1 MKLSVCTIARNE
13 QEDLPGFI
21 EHLLDWVYEIVI
33 IDDDSEDNTKSIA
46 LSYGNK
52 IKFIENPMGNNK
64 HFAKQR
70 NLSIKHASGDWLIHM
85 DIDERVTP
93 KLKQSILNSLKLEKY
108 NAFKYRRLNHFL
120 HYPMLHGGWHKWNRP
135 QLARRNKH
143 YFRNKVHEVCIIEGA
158 ENKIGQLKGFMWHF
172 IDASYEERLRKNI
185 TYSKLTAEQI
195 LKKVEKV
202 KWYHIIFHPFYRMLK
217 SYIYYKGFLDGT
229 KGLVFSLYTGLST
242 LNWWIFAWE
251 YQNKITRKEL
261 ENKFLKN
268 KI

>member
-1 MKLSVCTIARNE
+1 MKVSVCTISHNE
-13 QEDLPGFI
+13 EEDLPGFI

-33 IDDDSEDNTKSIA
+33 VDDGSTDQTKQIA

-52 IKFIENPMGNNK
+52 IKFIEHPMGNDS
-64 HFAKQR
+64 HFGNQR
-70 NLSIKHASGDWLIHM
+70 NLSMEHASGDWLLHM
-85 DIDERVTP
+85 DVDERVTP
-93 KLKQSILNSLKLEKY
+93 ELKESILKSIQLDKFNG
-108 NAFKYRRLNHFL
+108 FKYRRLNHFL

-135 QLARRNKH
+135 QLARRDKH
-143 YFRNKVHEVCIIEGA
+143 HFKNKVHEACVVEGG
-158 ENKIGQLKGFMWHF
+158 NDKIGQLDGLMWHF
-172 IDASYEERLRKNI
+172 IDATYEERLRKNI

-251 YQNKITRKEL
+251 E
-261 ENKFLKN
+261 KN
-268 KI
+268 KISRSNLESKFKKLK